1 MISLALKL
9 NVDVKYRNLLFFL
22 LPVHSCV
29 VCKPMIDNICICVV
43 LNKVYK
49 MYNVAVSS
57 NDSTASTDQR
67 FSTAVPKLANEGH
80 HKPLPYYYFA
90 GVHFLTSPS

>member
-1 MISLALKL
+1 
-9 NVDVKYRNLLFFL
+9 
-22 LPVHSCV
+22 
-29 VCKPMIDNICICVV
+29 
-43 LNKVYK
+43 